1 MPRTMSRQSVF
12 GSEQKLLNNQAVAS
26 IVCDVP
32 LPRHQKRL
40 VVLEAGDAN
49 SVRTCVDMGLN
60 PKAIV
65 AVTNNMGDAT
75 RCRRSLR
82 RAFLPKKILEE
93 ASLSSLLEPDGGLA
107 DCPINMYLDY
117 TSTFNRDREQ
127 ELDRA
132 FEDYLYK
139 GVLLAFTFYTGPRNT
154 GRTVPRTPE
163 AIHRRMTQIARRHG
177 RRLKWL
183 TAHCV
188 SYRNNRSVMYH
199 GQCMV
204 H

>member
-1 MPRTMSRQSVF
+1 MSRQAVF

-26 IVCDVP
+26 IVCDIQ

-40 VVLEAGDAN
+40 LVLEGGDAN
-49 SVRTCVDMGLN
+49 SVRTCLNMGLN
-60 PKAIV
+60 PEALV
-65 AVTNNMGDAT
+65 AVTCNKGDAKL
-75 RCRRSLR
+75 CRRTLR
-82 RAFLPKKILEE
+82 RAALPQEILEE
-93 ASLSSLLEPDGGLA
+93 APLCSLLESDSGLA
-107 DCPINMYLDY
+107 DTPINMYLDY
-117 TSTFNRDREQ
+117 TSTLNPDREQ

-139 GVLLAFTFYTGPRNT
+139 GVLLAFTFYTGPRT
-154 GRTVPRTPE
+154 SGRSVPRTPE
-163 AIHRRMTQIARRHG
+163 AIQRRVTQIARRHG

-199 GQCMV
+199 GQCVV